1 MADDLAPDSAPESA
15 GAAPGAEWAPR
26 RISRKR
32 ILITASISVVVVV
45 GVFALLFPQ
54 LGSYAQAFNQ
64 LGSMPVLW
72 VIALVASGV
81 INIVVYP
88 FTVLVS
94 VQGLRYWPGF
104 IERQVGFLISCAI
117 PGGGVFAVGAQYRI
131 LSYYRVPPP
140 LSAAAVSADAVWT
153 YLLTLAMPALGVAL
167 LVADGRSTAGFI
179 SIAALGLLVVAISI
193 GVIVIVLRSETGARR
208 VGALGERLAGP
219 LMRKLKRPVPELT
232 SALVRFREQA
242 HDLVTQ
248 RWGRI
253 TIANAV
259 AQLAPFLVLSA
270 ALGGLGAFNGHISV
284 AEAFAAY
291 SIALLL
297 VSIPVTPGGLGT
309 VDAALVGLL
318 TAFGADAPVAVVADL
333 LWRLVWFLPQILTGV
348 AAGAGYMLGQHRAA
362 QRARALSA

>member
-1 MADDLAPDSAPESA
+1 MADDAPVELA
-15 GAAPGAEWAPR
+15 AEPPAEDWVPR

-32 ILITASISVVVVV
+32 ILITVVISLVVVV

-54 LGSYAQAFNQ
+54 LGSYAQAFTQ
-64 LGSMPVLW
+64 LGSMPLLW
-72 VIALVASGV
+72 VIALVVSGV
-81 INIVVYP
+81 INIAVYP

-131 LSYYRVPPP
+131 LSYYRVPPA

-153 YLLTLAMPALGVAL
+153 YLLTLAMPAIGVAM
-167 LVADGRSTAGFI
+167 LVADGRSTAGYI
-179 SIAALGLLVVAISI
+179 SIAALGLLVVAVSI

-208 VGALGERLAGP
+208 VGVLGERLVGP
-219 LMRKLKRPVPELT
+219 LMRKLKRPVPKLT
-232 SALVRFREQA
+232 TALVRFREQA
-242 HDLVTQ
+242 HDLATQ

-253 TIANAV
+253 TVANAV
-259 AQLAPFLVLSA
+259 AQTAPFLVLCA
-270 ALGGLGAFNGHISV
+270 ALGGLGAFDGHISI

-291 SIALLL
+291 AIALLL

-333 LWRLVWFLPQILTGV
+333 LWRLVWFLPQILAGV
-348 AAGAGYMLGQHRAA
+348 VAGAAYMFSQHRAT
-362 QRARALSA
+362 QRARVADA